1 MKKTNFV
8 KLFGTVLMSTAML
21 VTLVPFEA
29 TYGCSGFRPGEF
41 NNGVVDYNTP
51 TSSANVE
58 LKWDQK
64 LGQGWTASPTPP
76 TVGDDGYVY
85 VAAGNTLYRL
95 DKNTGE
101 KLAPTEG
108 LKLTDSVGFST
119 NPMAY
124 ADGKLFIQVGNG
136 QVEGVDV
143 SNPKELKH
151 IWTSEKVG
159 GQTISPIVYQNGYIY
174 TGTWNGEGR
183 RGTYICVNA
192 KNGKMQ
198 WKHENKS
205 AGYYWAGAYVDD
217 DYAYFGSDSGDLVKV
232 DALTGDVAD
241 TANVGEEQIR
251 STIVKYGDSLYFT
264 TKSGN
269 ILKVDADSLRI
280 DQKKNIGTMAT
291 GTPSIVDD
299 VVYIGAANGSQFS
312 ADAGHKFLTYDV
324 NDMKDPISSV
334 ISPGYPQAAPLVKDG
349 QDENFA
355 YFTYNA
361 PPGGMKVLATDDYGE
376 IDKSSY
382 EDLFVPEKSGQQYCI
397 CPIMVGKDG
406 TIYYKND
413 SGHVFALAN
422 KDSQKESGL
431 NNITLTGAKMTP
443 DFDKKVDKYDVTLD
457 NGRNSFD
464 LTLDLAKGAKATID
478 GKTYNGKTTIDLG
491 DKETLKSI
499 NVQVMANGSSKT
511 YMLNAHK
518 QVKDAITSLE
528 AFTENNQ
535 KLELTP
541 TFNSKDTGIY
551 GVAWTNPIKKYR
563 MQNFVPNKDYVGAIK
578 LKIKTNNP
586 NATVKATLYDG
597 WTKSDYSEAVVT
609 SIDGE
614 NGEYTINIR
623 FDGNTSIDYATP
635 FYEYDEIKAGD
646 ITPARDVAVRI
657 DVGNTNYSLMIE
669 RSIYSNL
676 NPKLY

>member
-41 NNGVVDYNTP
+41 NNGVVNYNTP

-64 LGQGWTASPTPP
+64 LGQGWTAAPTPP

-85 VAAGNTLYRL
+85 VATGNTLYRL

-108 LKLTDSVGFST
+108 LKLTASVGFST

-183 RGTYICVNA
+183 PGTYICVNA
-192 KNGKMQ
+192 KNGKIQ
-198 WKHENKS
+198 WKHEN
-205 AGYYWAGAYVDD
+205 ATHGYYWAGAYVDE

-232 DALTGDVAD
+232 NAITGKVAG
-241 TANVGEEQIR
+241 TVKVGEEQIR

-269 ILKVDADSLRI
+269 LFKVDANNFSNI
-280 DQKKNIGTMAT
+280 NKTGIGTMAT

-312 ADAGHKFLTYDV
+312 ADAGHKFLTFDAYSLENID
-324 NDMKDPISSV
+324 SV
-334 ISPGYPQAAPLVKDG
+334 VSPGYPQAAPLVKDG

-443 DFDKKVDKYDVTLD
+443 GFDKNVTNYDIALDK
-457 NGRNSFD
+457 GRESFD
-464 LTLDLAKGAKATID
+464 LSLDLAKGAKATID
-478 GKTYNGKTTIDLG
+478 GKAYNGKTTIDLG
-491 DKETLKSI
+491 KDTSKSVS
-499 NVQVMANGSSKT
+499 VQVIANGSSKT
-511 YMLNAHK
+511 YVLNAYK
-518 QVKDAITSLE
+518 QVGETLSSLE
-528 AFTENNQ
+528 VLTNKNV
-535 KLELTP
+535 KLSLTP
-541 TFNSKDTGIY
+541 AFESRTNVY
-551 GVAWTNPIKKYR
+551 EAAWTNPIVKYR
-563 MQNFVPNKDYVGAIK
+563 IQNFIDNEDYVPYVT
-578 LKIKTNNP
+578 LKIKTTNP
-586 NATVKATLYDG
+586 RDSVEATLEDVRDEKG
-597 WTKSDYSEAVVT
+597 NLSPSQAIVSQPVE
-609 SIDGE
+609 E
-614 NGEYTINIR
+614 NGEYSILVQ
-623 FDGNTSIDYATP
+623 FKGNTSIPFATRGA
-635 FYEYDEIKAGD
+635 EYTQIEKKLIKNAEDVIVD
-646 ITPARDVAVRI
+646 IK
-657 DVGNTNYSLMIE
+657 VGNNN
-669 RSIYSNL
+669 IYKV
-676 NPKLY
+676 KLPRKITANSTFK

>member
-1 MKKTNFV
+1 MKKNKFI

-64 LGQGWTASPTPP
+64 LGQGWTAAPTPP

-85 VAAGNTLYRL
+85 VATGNTLYRL

-108 LKLTDSVGFST
+108 LKLTASVGFST

-183 RGTYICVNA
+183 PGTYICVNA

-198 WKHENKS
+198 WKHEN
-205 AGYYWAGAYVDD
+205 ATHGYYWAGAYVDE

-269 ILKVDADSLRI
+269 LFKVDANNFRNI
-280 DQKKNIGTMAT
+280 NKTGIGTMAT

-312 ADAGHKFLTYDV
+312 ADAGHEFLTFDADSL
-324 NDMKDPISSV
+324 NKIDSV

-443 DFDKKVDKYDVTLD
+443 GFDKNVTNYDIALDK
-457 NGRNSFD
+457 GRESFD
-464 LTLDLAKGAKATID
+464 LSLDLAKGAKATID
-478 GKTYNGKTTIDLG
+478 GKAYNGKTTIDLG
-491 DKETLKSI
+491 KDTSKSVS
-499 NVQVMANGSSKT
+499 VQVIANGSSKT
-511 YMLNAHK
+511 YVLNAYK
-518 QVKDAITSLE
+518 QVGETLSSLE
-528 AFTENNQ
+528 VLTNKNV
-535 KLELTP
+535 KLSLTP
-541 TFNSKDTGIY
+541 AFESRTNVY
-551 GVAWTNPIKKYR
+551 EAAWTNPIVKYR
-563 MQNFVPNKDYVGAIK
+563 IQNFIDNEDYVPYVT
-578 LKIKTNNP
+578 LKIKTTNP
-586 NATVKATLYDG
+586 RDSVEATLEDVKDEKG
-597 WTKSDYSEAVVT
+597 NLSPSQAIVSQPVE
-609 SIDGE
+609 E
-614 NGEYTINIR
+614 NGEYSILVQ
-623 FDGNTSIDYATP
+623 FKGNTSIPFATRGA
-635 FYEYDEIKAGD
+635 EYTQIEKKLIKNAEDVIVD
-646 ITPARDVAVRI
+646 IK
-657 DVGNTNYSLMIE
+657 VGNNN
-669 RSIYSNL
+669 IYKV
-676 NPKLY
+676 KLPRKITANSTFK

>member
-183 RGTYICVNA
+183 PGTYICVNA

>member
-183 RGTYICVNA
+183 PGTYICVNA

-443 DFDKKVDKYDVTLD
+443 DFDKKVDKYD
-457 NGRNSFD
+457 R
-464 LTLDLAKGAKATID
+464 
-478 GKTYNGKTTIDLG
+478 
-491 DKETLKSI
+491 
-499 NVQVMANGSSKT
+499 
-511 YMLNAHK
+511 
-518 QVKDAITSLE
+518 
-528 AFTENNQ
+528 
-535 KLELTP
+535 
-541 TFNSKDTGIY
+541 
-551 GVAWTNPIKKYR
+551 
-563 MQNFVPNKDYVGAIK
+563 
-578 LKIKTNNP
+578 
-586 NATVKATLYDG
+586 
-597 WTKSDYSEAVVT
+597 
-609 SIDGE
+609 
-614 NGEYTINIR
+614 
-623 FDGNTSIDYATP
+623 
-635 FYEYDEIKAGD
+635 
-646 ITPARDVAVRI
+646 
-657 DVGNTNYSLMIE
+657 
-669 RSIYSNL
+669 
-676 NPKLY
+676 

>member
-1 MKKTNFV
+1 MKRNNFI
-8 KLFGTVLMSTAML
+8 KLFGTVVMSIAML

-29 TYGCSGFRPGEF
+29 TYACSGFRPGEF
-41 NNGVVDYNTP
+41 NNGVVNYNTP

-64 LGQGWTASPTPP
+64 LGQGWTAAPTPP

-183 RGTYICVNA
+183 PGTYICVNA

-232 DALTGDVAD
+232 NAITGKVAN
-241 TANVGEEQIR
+241 TANVGKEQIR
-251 STIVKYGDSLYFT
+251 STIVKYGNSLYFT

-269 ILKVDADSLRI
+269 LFKVDANDFS
-280 DQKKNIGTMAT
+280 NINKTDIGDMAT

-324 NDMKDPISSV
+324 NDMEKSISSV

-443 DFDKKVDKYDVTLD
+443 GFDKKVDKYDVTLD

-478 GKTYNGKTTIDLG
+478 GIAYNGKTTIDLG
-491 DKETLKSI
+491 KDTSKSV
-499 NVQVMANGSSKT
+499 NVQVIANGSSKT
-511 YMLNAHK
+511 YVLNAHK
-518 QVKDAITSLE
+518 QENNVLTSLKIVNPTNGNVIGVNPVFDSMTNSYE
-528 AFTENNQ
+528 A
-535 KLELTP
+535 
-541 TFNSKDTGIY
+541 
-551 GVAWTNPIKKYR
+551 AWTNPVKLFRI
-563 MQNFVPNKDYVGAIK
+563 QNFIPNKDYVGSVTFEVETKNSNVKPKFSLTNIK
-578 LKIKTNNP
+578 GKTSE
-586 NATVKATLYDG
+586 ATLGEVKASNGKHY
-597 WTKSDYSEAVVT
+597 VT
-609 SIDGE
+609 V
-614 NGEYTINIR
+614 NFT
-623 FDGNTSIDYATP
+623 GNTSIAFATP
-635 FYEYDEIKAGD
+635 GSEKDDIDAGNINNAMD
-646 ITPARDVAVRI
+646 VVVHITVDH
-657 DVGNTNYSLMIE
+657 NTYNVTLPRE
-669 RSIYSNL
+669 VKSNL
-676 NPKLY
+676 VYNM

>member
-64 LGQGWTASPTPP
+64 LGQGWTAAPTPP

-85 VAAGNTLYRL
+85 VATGNTLYRL

-108 LKLTDSVGFST
+108 LKLTASVGFST

-183 RGTYICVNA
+183 PGTYICVNA

-198 WKHENKS
+198 WKHEN
-205 AGYYWAGAYVDD
+205 ATHGYYWAGAYVDE

-269 ILKVDADSLRI
+269 LFKVDANNFRNI
-280 DQKKNIGTMAT
+280 NKTGIGTMAT

-312 ADAGHKFLTYDV
+312 ADAGHEFLTFDADSL
-324 NDMKDPISSV
+324 NKIDSV

-382 EDLFVPEKSGQQYCI
+382 EDLFVPEKGGQQYCI
-397 CPIMVGKDG
+397 CPIMVGEDG

-443 DFDKKVDKYDVTLD
+443 GFDKNVTNYDIALDK
-457 NGRNSFD
+457 GRESFD
-464 LTLDLAKGAKATID
+464 LSLDLAKGAKATID
-478 GKTYNGKTTIDLG
+478 GKAYNGKTTIDLG
-491 DKETLKSI
+491 KDTSKSVS
-499 NVQVMANGSSKT
+499 VQVIANGSSKT
-511 YMLNAHK
+511 YVLNAYK
-518 QVKDAITSLE
+518 QVGETLSSLE
-528 AFTENNQ
+528 VLTNKNV
-535 KLELTP
+535 KLSLTP
-541 TFNSKDTGIY
+541 AFESRTNVY
-551 GVAWTNPIKKYR
+551 EAAWTNPIVKYR
-563 MQNFVPNKDYVGAIK
+563 IQNFIDNEDYVPYVT
-578 LKIKTNNP
+578 LKIKKTNP
-586 NATVKATLYDG
+586 NDSISATIEDVVNSNGEKE
-597 WTKSDYSEAVVT
+597 KSQAVIGTPVE
-609 SIDGE
+609 E
-614 NGEYTINIR
+614 NGEYSILVQ
-623 FDGNTSIDYATP
+623 FKGNTSIPFATRGA
-635 FYEYDEIKAGD
+635 EYTQIEKKLIKNAEDVIVD
-646 ITPARDVAVRI
+646 IK
-657 DVGNTNYSLMIE
+657 VGNN
-669 RSIYSNL
+669 IYKV
-676 NPKLY
+676 KLPRKITANSTFK

>member
-51 TSSANVE
+51 TSSVNVE

-64 LGQGWTASPTPP
+64 LGQGWTAAPTPP

-85 VAAGNTLYRL
+85 VATGNTLYRL

-108 LKLTDSVGFST
+108 LKLTASVGFST

-183 RGTYICVNA
+183 PGTYICVNA

-198 WKHENKS
+198 WKHAN
-205 AGYYWAGAYVDD
+205 ATHGYYWAGAYVDE

-232 DALTGDVAD
+232 NAITGKVAD

-269 ILKVDADSLRI
+269 LFKVDANNFSNI
-280 DQKKNIGTMAT
+280 NKTGIGTMAT

-312 ADAGHKFLTYDV
+312 ADAGHEFLTFDADSL
-324 NDMKDPISSV
+324 NKIDSV

-443 DFDKKVDKYDVTLD
+443 GFDKNVTNYDIALDK
-457 NGRNSFD
+457 GRESFD
-464 LTLDLAKGAKATID
+464 LSLDLANGAKATID

-491 DKETLKSI
+491 DDTSKSVS
-499 NVQVMANGSSKT
+499 VQVIANGSSKT
-511 YMLNAHK
+511 YVLNAYK
-518 QVKDAITSLE
+518 QVGETLNSLE
-528 AFTENNQ
+528 VLTNKNV
-535 KLELTP
+535 KLSLTP
-541 TFNSKDTGIY
+541 AFESRTNVY
-551 GVAWTNPIKKYR
+551 EAAWTNPILKYR
-563 MQNFVPNKDYVGAIK
+563 IQNFIDNEDYVPYVT
-578 LKIKTNNP
+578 LKIKKTNP
-586 NATVKATLYDG
+586 NDSISATLEDVVMPDG
-597 WTKSDYSEAVVT
+597 KTEKSQAVIGKPVE
-609 SIDGE
+609 E
-614 NGEYTINIR
+614 NGEYSILVQ
-623 FDGNTSIDYATP
+623 FKGNTSIPFATRGE
-635 FYEYDEIKAGD
+635 EYSQIKEEKINNA
-646 ITPARDVAVRI
+646 I
-657 DVGNTNYSLMIE
+657 DVIVDIKVGTN
-669 RSIYSNL
+669 IYKV
-676 NPKLY
+676 KLPRKITANSTFK

>member
-1 MKKTNFV
+1 MKKNKFI

-64 LGQGWTASPTPP
+64 LGQGWTAAPTPP

-85 VAAGNTLYRL
+85 VATGNTLYRL

-108 LKLTDSVGFST
+108 LKLTASVGFST

-183 RGTYICVNA
+183 PGTYICVNA

-198 WKHENKS
+198 WKHEN
-205 AGYYWAGAYVDD
+205 ATHGYYWAGAYVDE

-269 ILKVDADSLRI
+269 LFKVDANNFSNI
-280 DQKKNIGTMAT
+280 NKTGIGTMAT

-312 ADAGHKFLTYDV
+312 ADAGHKFLTFDADSL
-324 NDMKDPISSV
+324 NKIDSV

-443 DFDKKVDKYDVTLD
+443 GFDKNVTNYDIALDK
-457 NGRNSFD
+457 GRESFD
-464 LTLDLAKGAKATID
+464 LSLDLAKGAKATID
-478 GKTYNGKTTIDLG
+478 GKAYNGKTTIDLG
-491 DKETLKSI
+491 KDTSKSVS
-499 NVQVMANGSSKT
+499 VQVIANGSSKT
-511 YMLNAHK
+511 YVLNAYK
-518 QVKDAITSLE
+518 QVGETLSSLE
-528 AFTENNQ
+528 VLTNKNV
-535 KLELTP
+535 KLSLTP
-541 TFNSKDTGIY
+541 AFESRTNVY
-551 GVAWTNPIKKYR
+551 EAAWTNPILKYR
-563 MQNFVPNKDYVGAIK
+563 IQNFIDNEDYVPYVT
-578 LKIKTNNP
+578 LKIKKTNP
-586 NATVKATLYDG
+586 NDSISATLEDVVMPDG
-597 WTKSDYSEAVVT
+597 KTEKSQAVIGKPVE
-609 SIDGE
+609 E
-614 NGEYTINIR
+614 NGEYSILVQ
-623 FDGNTSIDYATP
+623 FKGNTSIPFATRGA
-635 FYEYDEIKAGD
+635 EYTQIEKKLIKNAEDVIVD
-646 ITPARDVAVRI
+646 IK
-657 DVGNTNYSLMIE
+657 VGNNN
-669 RSIYSNL
+669 IYKV
-676 NPKLY
+676 KLPRKITANSTFK